1 MNKCR
6 LTMMFIALLLAV
18 TSAKALTQDV
28 AGNYLIGSV
37 QDWID
42 FAEIIDKTNT
52 GANAR
57 MTSDVDLGDDQ
68 THIGYNENKRYCG
81 IFDGGG
87 HRLIVKYNSS
97 AYGLAPFRYT
107 AGATIKNMH
116 IDGSIISTYS
126 PESHTSGVISHS
138 KGEDVISNVWV
149 SVDIQSG
156 GSGWIE
162 CAAFIGCNNS
172 GSSTITDCLFTGSMK
187 TTSGTYNGCFVGY
200 CDTNGYATVNNCLS
214 IGTFDYYGNNYVEN
228 VRMNFSNCYVKQFPS
243 SIPEAMQVTDDQLAN
258 GTTVTNLNNGRTGDD
273 APWVQEGGQPMLK
286 LFALQQDT
294 DNYYLLSSASHWKQ
308 FANIVKTTPT
318 ANAKMI
324 ADIELEEGDNTRIG
338 DTRQDIESGIFYQGV
353 FDGQGHTLTVHYNV
367 TDGVP
372 APFTHINGA
381 TIKNLHVAGTINTS
395 LHHSSVVAHVRG
407 GTNLVSN
414 IWSSLD
420 VITSKNSW
428 DECSA
433 IVSWMGNATLTIE
446 DCLFT
451 GSITCTNGSSYNG
464 CFIGWHQYDA
474 VAQIKNCLS
483 TGTFNSTT
491 DWDATRGCPHT
502 NCYIKQFPA
511 SIPTEMQVTDENLS
525 NGTTTTA
532 LNGERTGDDA
542 PWVQEGNQPML
553 KLFAMSQDGDG
564 NFLIGSVQ
572 DWKEFAELVKTTPTA
587 NAKMTADIDLG
598 DDQTVIG
605 GVYNGSTLF
614 YQGTFDGQGH
624 TLTVAYNVKSGD
636 GERFTTPFSLIEGAT
651 IKNLHLDGTVNTTY
665 AYGGSIASI
674 LKGGANTIENVWNSV
689 NAVCT
694 DVGWA
699 QMGAFIGVLE
709 NGTATTAT
717 ISDCLYTGSI
727 THNGG
732 YSGYFNG
739 GYGPKPTVNN
749 CLVLGTFTG
758 EFGFNGNY
766 NNCYCKHASTTG
778 VTKPSDDNLAN
789 GTTTAALNGERTGD
803 DAPWVQYGD
812 TPMLKFFYSKNLVA
826 HEGDV
831 TGEYWTTFFCSDK
844 NYKINDAEEA
854 TAYTATLNGSTITLH
869 TLNKDIP
876 KNTAVIIKGEDDE
889 ISMNI
894 VSDPD
899 LVVPDN
905 DLHGV
910 DVQTNT
916 DDIKTALGDGTLY
929 VLGYTNSHFG
939 FHKYTGTT
947 MPAHKAFL
955 LIDGSGALLSNT
967 LDIDF
972 GDGTTGMES
981 IKNGKWIINNY
992 YDLSGRRVENPTK
1005 GLYIVNGKKVIIK

>member
-1 MNKCR
+1 
-6 LTMMFIALLLAV
+6 MMFIALMLAV
-18 TSAKALTQDV
+18 TSAKALSTDTD
-28 AGNYLIGSV
+28 GYYLIGSV
-37 QDWID
+37 QDWKD

-52 GANAR
+52 AANAR
-57 MTSDVDLGDDQ
+57 MTSDIDLGDDQ
-68 THIGYNENKRYCG
+68 THIGYTNTSRYCG
-81 IFDGGG
+81 VFDGDG
-87 HRLIVKYNSS
+87 HRLTVNYNSS

-107 AGATIKNMH
+107 AGAIIKNLH

-126 PESHTSGVISHS
+126 PESHTSGIISHS
-138 KGEDVISNVWV
+138 RGADVISNVWV

-172 GSSTITDCLFTGSMK
+172 GNSSITDCLFTGSMK
-187 TTSGTYNGCFVGY
+187 TTSGYYNGCFFGY
-200 CDTNGYATVNNCLS
+200 SDSGNVTVSNCLS
-214 IGTFDYYGNNYVEN
+214 TGTFDYYGGSTYVESHGGI
-228 VRMNFSNCYVKQFPS
+228 FSNCYVKQFPS
-243 SIPEAMQVTDDQLAN
+243 SIPVSMQVTDNNLSD
-258 GTTVTNLNNGRTGDD
+258 GTTKDNLNGERTGDD

-286 LFALQQDT
+286 LFALQQDA
-294 DNYYLLSSASHWKQ
+294 DDYYLLSSVSHWKQ
-308 FANIVKTTPT
+308 FADIVNSG
-318 ANAKMI
+318 ANVAAKAKMT
-324 ADIELEEGDNTRIG
+324 ADIDLGEGNNTRIG
-338 DTRQDIESGIFYQGV
+338 DPRQDISSGVFYQGE
-353 FDGQGHTLTVHYNV
+353 FDGQGYTLTVHYNV

-395 LHHSSVVAHVRG
+395 LHHSSVVAHVQG

-420 VITSKNSW
+420 VTTSKSSW

-433 IVSWMGNATLTIE
+433 IVSWMGHATLTIE

-474 VAQIKNCLS
+474 VAQINNCLS

-587 NAKMTADIDLG
+587 NAKMIADVNLG

-605 GVYNGSTLF
+605 GAYNGSTLF

-624 TLTVAYNVKSGD
+624 TLTIAYDVKSGD
-636 GERFTTPFSLIEGAT
+636 GERFTTPFSLLEGAT

-694 DVGWA
+694 GVSWA

-758 EFGFNGNY
+758 DFGFNGNY
-766 NNCYCKHASTTG
+766 SNCYCKHASTTG
-778 VTKPSDDNLAN
+778 VTIPSDDNLAN
-789 GTTTAALNGERTGD
+789 GTTTAALNDERTGD

-812 TPMLKFFYSKNLVA
+812 APMLKIFNSENLVA

-831 TGEYWTTFFCSDK
+831 AGEYWTTFYSNDA
-844 NYKINDAEEA
+844 NYLINDDENA
-854 TAYTATLNGSTITLH
+854 TAYTATVSGSTITLH
-869 TLNKDIP
+869 SLGKDIP

-899 LVVPDN
+899 LVKPAN

-910 DVQTNT
+910 NVQTTT
-916 DDIKTALGDGTLY
+916 DDIKTALGDGTFY

-947 MPAHKAFL
+947 MPAHKVFL
-955 LIDGSGALLSNT
+955 LLDGNTALSLNIEIDDETTRVKGFTSTLSKGEGVW
-967 LDIDF
+967 F
-972 GDGTTGMES
+972 
-981 IKNGKWIINNY
+981 
-992 YDLSGRRVENPTK
+992 DLSGRKVINPTK
-1005 GLYIVNGKKVIIK
+1005 GRIYIYNGKKIKK

>member
-214 IGTFDYYGNNYVEN
+214 IGTFDYYGNNYVGN
-228 VRMNFSNCYVKQFPS
+228 VRMTFSNCYVKQFPS

-258 GTTVTNLNNGRTGDD
+258 GTTVGNLNNGRTGDN

-324 ADIELEEGDNTRIG
+324 ADIELKEGDNTRIG

-542 PWVQEGNQPML
+542 PWVQ
-553 KLFAMSQDGDG
+553 
-564 NFLIGSVQ
+564 
-572 DWKEFAELVKTTPTA
+572 
-587 NAKMTADIDLG
+587 
-598 DDQTVIG
+598 
-605 GVYNGSTLF
+605 
-614 YQGTFDGQGH
+614 
-624 TLTVAYNVKSGD
+624 
-636 GERFTTPFSLIEGAT
+636 
-651 IKNLHLDGTVNTTY
+651 
-665 AYGGSIASI
+665 
-674 LKGGANTIENVWNSV
+674 
-689 NAVCT
+689 
-694 DVGWA
+694 
-699 QMGAFIGVLE
+699 
-709 NGTATTAT
+709 
-717 ISDCLYTGSI
+717 
-727 THNGG
+727 
-732 YSGYFNG
+732 
-739 GYGPKPTVNN
+739 
-749 CLVLGTFTG
+749 
-758 EFGFNGNY
+758 
-766 NNCYCKHASTTG
+766 
-778 VTKPSDDNLAN
+778 
-789 GTTTAALNGERTGD
+789 
-803 DAPWVQYGD
+803 YGD
-812 TPMLKFFYSKNLVA
+812 TPMLKIFYSKNLVA

-831 TGEYWTTFFCSDK
+831 TGVYWTTFFCSDK

-876 KNTAVIIKGEDDE
+876 KNMAVIIKGEDDE

-972 GDGTTGMES
+972 GDGTTGVES

-992 YDLSGRRVENPTK
+992 YDLSGRCVENPTK